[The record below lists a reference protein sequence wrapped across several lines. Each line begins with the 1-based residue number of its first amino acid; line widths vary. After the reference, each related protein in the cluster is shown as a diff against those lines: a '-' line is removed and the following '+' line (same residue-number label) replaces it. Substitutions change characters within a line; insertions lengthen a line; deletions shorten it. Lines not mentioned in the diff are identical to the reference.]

1 MTLGSPYNLS
11 LSVFSIKNQESGL
24 RARRP
29 LTTRHQLPLWYL
41 FAFSLFI
48 VVTKPFDTQDQEREC
63 FQFIPPVWVKV
74 HLVSRVLNGTQR
86 RIIEEDSVGIVWVKK
101 VAARATSRMSD
112 TSPSPPKA
120 FARWPVFE
128 TITTAPPL
136 RAQKYLPAKATV

>member
-24 RARRP
+24 RARRS

-63 FQFIPPVWVKV
+63 FQFIPPV
-74 HLVSRVLNGTQR
+74 
-86 RIIEEDSVGIVWVKK
+86 
-101 VAARATSRMSD
+101 
-112 TSPSPPKA
+112 
-120 FARWPVFE
+120 
-128 TITTAPPL
+128 
-136 RAQKYLPAKATV
+136 